1 MLNNGKEAW
10 DIELTDGL
18 LDTELSVYYPDIST
32 EEAVPLTELPQ
43 YLTLPAFDN
52 ITADTEVT
60 EKAVFYAPLKL
71 MAYRDGWYELITAES
86 MSVNGD
92 FVTREEFDDFSI
104 NTDNRISFNST
115 LGETALKVYNKTS
128 KTTETIDPI
137 GYYDFGEV
145 ESLTLDF
152 FIYEDLKPYR
162 NEFAF
167 TFISGETP
175 TVLTLPSSVQW
186 VNELTVEAN
195 KRYEI
200 SIVDNIGLWCA
211 VDYTA
216 EVSG

>member
-1 MLNNGKEAW
+1 L
-10 DIELTDGL
+10 
-18 LDTELSVYYPDIST
+18 
-32 EEAVPLTELPQ
+32 PLTELPQ

-86 MSVNGD
+86 MSVNGE
-92 FVTREEFDDFSI
+92 FVSKEEFDELSV
-104 NTDNRISFNST
+104 NTDNRISLNT
-115 LGETALKVYNKTS
+115 ALAETALKLYDSNPTTQSLHPSVYYN
-128 KTTETIDPI
+128 
-137 GYYDFGEV
+137 FGEI
-145 ESLTLDF
+145 ENLTLDF
-152 FIYEDLKPYR
+152 TTDDSLSMYR
-162 NEFAF
+162 NEFSF
-167 TFISGETP
+167 TFISGATP

-186 VNELTVEAN
+186 ATELTVEAN